1 MRKVLQVLANL
12 FCGSIYFAAFAAAIY
27 YLIILW
33 FEMRYD
39 LASRIILS
47 AFDLLLIFSYLAG
60 VFYVFDETV
69 EDK

>member
-12 FCGSIYFAAFAAAIY
+12 FCGSIYFSAFAAAIY

-33 FEMRYD
+33 FEMRHD